1 MTSSLERKEDMAL
14 ILCVE
19 DEVQIREDIVEVLHG
34 ANHETVEAGDGRGG
48 LDALIKHRP
57 DLVLCDVTMPLMDGF
72 QLLTEIRQNHPELA
86 ATPFIFLTALAD
98 RKNALAGMRV
108 GADDYLTKP
117 VDFDL
122 LLATTESRLRQV
134 RRMNDQAAIERQVD
148 ELKGDHE
155 GLAEHAKQMA
165 SMARDLAIAREDAE
179 ASAHRAEAAAIR
191 IKTLVDTVVD
201 GIITFDSVGV
211 IDSFNP
217 AAATLFGYT
226 EDEAIGKNISA
237 LMPELREHDKS
248 LTTQIKNAEAIVGV
262 TIEKVARRK
271 DDSTFPVEL
280 SISEMK
286 IDGPDL
292 FTCVVRDITERKKV
306 DETIR
311 RLALSDSLTGLA
323 NRNLFHRRLNDS
335 IQVARRHQ
343 QLLAVMFLDLDKFK
357 SINDTFGHPIGDKLL
372 KVVGERLS
380 ERCRAVDTVARLGG
394 DEFAIILADVKDP
407 EYVGIPAGRILRA
420 LADPIVVDGNEL
432 ITSTSIGISLYPQ
445 DATDPEELIRRADLA
460 LYEAK
465 ATGRGRFRL
474 YDHKLE
480 AQAHAQ
486 RILDHDLRLA
496 LVRGEF
502 QLHYQPQLDIRAG
515 TVVGTEALIRWYH
528 PERKLMSPAEFIP
541 AAEVNGLI
549 VPIGAWVIETACRQN
564 KKWQEEGLPPVR
576 IAVNIS
582 PRQFHSDDLIDTVRS
597 ALEESGLDPWWLELE
612 ITEGMVMDHADLV
625 VGKLSQLRD
634 LGVEMAIDDFGTGFS
649 SLSYLKRFPV
659 QRLKV
664 DQSFVRDLT
673 TDADDAAIAE
683 AIIRMGHGLNL
694 GVIAEGVE
702 TEEHVAWLLG
712 QGCEQAQGYYFSRPL
727 PPDDLARWMG
737 ERIAANR
744 QIAN

>member
-1 MTSSLERKEDMAL
+1 MTAPLKRKKDMAM
-14 ILCVE
+14 IPCVE
-19 DEVQIREDIVEVLHG
+19 DEAQIREDIVEVLRG
-34 ANHETVEAGDGRGG
+34 ADHETVEASDGRDG
-48 LDALIKHRP
+48 LEALIQHRP
-57 DLVLCDVTMPLMDGF
+57 DLVLCDVTMPNMDGY

-98 RKNALAGMRV
+98 RKDALAGMRV

-117 VDFDL
+117 IDFDL
-122 LLATTESRLRQV
+122 LLATIDSRLRQV
-134 RRMNDQAAIERQVD
+134 QQMRAQAAIEQHVD
-148 ELKGDHE
+148 DLKGDQE
-155 GLAEHAKQMA
+155 RLAEHAKQMA
-165 SMARDLAIAREDAE
+165 AMARDLAVAREDAE
-179 ASAHRAEAAAIR
+179 ASTRRAEAAAIR

-201 GIITFDSVGV
+201 GIITFDGVGI

-217 AAATLFGYT
+217 AAATLFGYP
-226 EDEAIGKNISA
+226 ENEAIGMNIA
-237 LMPELREHDKS
+237 RLMPELREHDSS
-248 LTTQIKNAEAIVGV
+248 LTARKKNGERFAGI
-262 TIEKVARRK
+262 TIEKVARRQ
-271 DDSTFPVEL
+271 DGGTFPVEL

-286 IDGPDL
+286 IDGPVV

-323 NRNLFHRRLNDS
+323 NRNLFQRRLDDS
-335 IQVARRHQ
+335 IQVARRRG
-343 QLLAVMFLDLDKFK
+343 QLVAVMFLDLDKFK
-357 SINDTFGHPIGDKLL
+357 SINDTLGHPMGDKLL
-372 KVVGERLS
+372 KVVGDRLG
-380 ERCRAVDTVARLGG
+380 ECCRAVDTVARLGG
-394 DEFAIILADVKDP
+394 DEFAIILADVKDS

-420 LADPIVVDGNEL
+420 LADPIVVDGNEM

-445 DATDPEELIRRADLA
+445 DATDPEELIRKADLA

-496 LVRGEF
+496 LVRDEF
-502 QLHYQPQLDIRAG
+502 ELHYQPQLDIRTG
-515 TVVGTEALIRWYH
+515 CIVGTEALIRWYH

-564 KKWQEEGLPPVR
+564 KKWQDEGLPPVR

-582 PRQFHSDDLIDTVRS
+582 PRQFQSDDLVDTVRA

-612 ITEGMVMDHADLV
+612 ITEGMVMDHADIV
-625 VGKLSQLRD
+625 VGKLRQLRE
-634 LGVEMAIDDFGTGFS
+634 LGVELAIDDFGTGFS

-664 DQSFVRDLT
+664 DQSFVRDLIN
-673 TDADDAAIAE
+673 DPDDAAIAE

-702 TEEHVAWLLG
+702 TQEHVAWLLE
-712 QGCEQAQGYYFSRPL
+712 QGCEQAQGYHFSLPL
-727 PPDDLARWMG
+727 PADELSKWMRQRTAALAQT
-737 ERIAANR
+737 AS
-744 QIAN
+744 

>member
-1 MTSSLERKEDMAL
+1 M
-14 ILCVE
+14 IPCVE
-19 DEVQIREDIVEVLHG
+19 DEAQIREDIVEVLRG
-34 ANHETVEAGDGRGG
+34 ADHETVEASDGRDG
-48 LDALIKHRP
+48 LEALIQHRP
-57 DLVLCDVTMPLMDGF
+57 NLVLCDVTMPNMDGY

-98 RKNALAGMRV
+98 RKDALAGMRV

-117 VDFDL
+117 IDFDL
-122 LLATTESRLRQV
+122 LLATIDSRLRQV
-134 RRMNDQAAIERQVD
+134 QQMRAQAAIEQHVD
-148 ELKGDHE
+148 DLKGDQE
-155 GLAEHAKQMA
+155 RLAEHAKQMA
-165 SMARDLAIAREDAE
+165 AMARDLAVAREDAE
-179 ASAHRAEAAAIR
+179 ASTRRAEAAAIR

-201 GIITFDSVGV
+201 GIITFDGVGI

-217 AAATLFGYT
+217 AAATLFGYP
-226 EDEAIGKNISA
+226 ENEAIGMNIA
-237 LMPELREHDKS
+237 RLMPELREHDSS
-248 LTTQIKNAEAIVGV
+248 LTARKKNGERFAGI
-262 TIEKVARRK
+262 TIEKVARRQ
-271 DDSTFPVEL
+271 DGGTFPVEL

-286 IDGPDL
+286 IDGPVV

-323 NRNLFHRRLNDS
+323 NRNLFQRRLDDS
-335 IQVARRHQ
+335 IQVARRRG
-343 QLLAVMFLDLDKFK
+343 QLVAVMFLDLDKFK
-357 SINDTFGHPIGDKLL
+357 SINDTLGHPMGDKLL
-372 KVVGERLS
+372 KVVGDRLG
-380 ERCRAVDTVARLGG
+380 ECCRAVDTVARLGG
-394 DEFAIILADVKDP
+394 DEFAIILADVKDS

-420 LADPIVVDGNEL
+420 LADPIVVDGNEM

-445 DATDPEELIRRADLA
+445 DATDPEELIRKADLA

-496 LVRGEF
+496 LVRDEF
-502 QLHYQPQLDIRAG
+502 ELHYQPQLDIRTG
-515 TVVGTEALIRWYH
+515 CIVGTEALIRWYH

-564 KKWQEEGLPPVR
+564 KKWQDEGLPPVR

-582 PRQFHSDDLIDTVRS
+582 PRQFQSDDLVDTVRA

-612 ITEGMVMDHADLV
+612 ITEGMVMDHADIV
-625 VGKLSQLRD
+625 VGKLRQLRE
-634 LGVEMAIDDFGTGFS
+634 LGVELAIDDFGTGFS

-664 DQSFVRDLT
+664 DQSFVRDLIN
-673 TDADDAAIAE
+673 DPDDAAIAE

-702 TEEHVAWLLG
+702 TQEHVAWLLE
-712 QGCEQAQGYYFSRPL
+712 QGCEQAQGYHFSLPL
-727 PPDDLARWMG
+727 PADELSKWMRQRTAALAQT
-737 ERIAANR
+737 AS
-744 QIAN
+744 